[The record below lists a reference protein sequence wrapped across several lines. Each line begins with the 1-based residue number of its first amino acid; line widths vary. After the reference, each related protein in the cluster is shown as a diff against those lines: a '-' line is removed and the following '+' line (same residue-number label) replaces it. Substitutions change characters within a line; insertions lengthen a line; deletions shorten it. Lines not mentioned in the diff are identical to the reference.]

1 MTTLAGEPWLVSL
14 FSTRCAHA
22 PLPVVREN
30 RRLCGKPR
38 SRASACIL
46 WWGGARRPPHSTQKN
61 ATTLGSVIQ
70 GLQPFPCGWKSGV
83 FTNMGSESRLLGIP
97 ALCEALFFAKLN
109 FFAQARRKSCRP
121 PLPQQTETPARK
133 RFSPTPT
140 GSSLTSLTTM
150 TGTCPRCWARESPR
164 TLRRGGCPTPRGRGG
179 LLSRTDHGSRSRVQ
193 SRGSLLSS
201 AN

>member
-97 ALCEALFFAKLN
+97 ALCEALFF
-109 FFAQARRKSCRP
+109 C
-121 PLPQQTETPARK
+121 QTELLRASASEELQAPA
-133 RFSPTPT
+133 SP
-140 GSSLTSLTTM
+140 
-150 TGTCPRCWARESPR
+150 A
-164 TLRRGGCPTPRGRGG
+164 
-179 LLSRTDHGSRSRVQ
+179 D
-193 SRGSLLSS
+193 
-201 AN
+201 